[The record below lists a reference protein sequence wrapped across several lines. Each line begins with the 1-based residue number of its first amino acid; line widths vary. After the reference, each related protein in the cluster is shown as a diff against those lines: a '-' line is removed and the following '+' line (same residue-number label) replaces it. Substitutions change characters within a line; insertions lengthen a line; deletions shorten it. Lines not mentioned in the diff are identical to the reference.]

1 MAPKSL
7 APRPDHTPG
16 VTRSEFAFFCW
27 LRKNPDVAA
36 SYGIKSCNGK
46 TTIGS
51 MLLQACQGQGAAVE
65 WYERP
70 PQIPDDAP
78 PNDRAAAWIKRVSSR
93 PGQRLKGLQE
103 RLEDLA
109 AKDHTAP
116 PPEAAVRRRDGKAP
130 RLSFPLIVAL
140 SHSKRRKQ
148 TSQRYNPVVAP
159 CAVAL
164 VERARVVDFVETK
177 LSCRCGAR
185 LRFDKRSSHQ
195 VACCAAWQFQCENSC
210 KLPPLQTSTP
220 LDGNDYVLNAKVNC
234 AIITSAL
241 SFARMIPFL
250 VMLGMRAP
258 SLTDHYATKEEVE
271 PHLAALAEDSM
282 AKAHTKHV
290 GDGTGSWA
298 ERFSA
303 LFMTVDGGFT
313 GPRNAHGCTL
323 AGHAPDGAVIGV
335 VHRRLTDPGAKSS
348 KGLETLCYL
357 ALICQLR
364 VQMYGTTVM
373 DGCRELIHPTI
384 AAGKR
389 AQADLWHLGK
399 NWMKWAFLALCQLA
413 ARPKAPSE
421 PENPRVEPVKVNP
434 NRLEAY
440 GERPKG
446 MTAIQFARQRVCD
459 LGGSPPPDA
468 TLTQLKQLF
477 NRHARESVLTDAE
490 RLQEQCRTAYL
501 AEKARREAAA
511 KSRAAQ
517 GGDLSAARK
526 QVTPWIR
533 DLRSMLRYVAEYVRS
548 LRGKPNPNSA
558 DGAEWTDAERGVEF
572 RRLWRKGCVALVLGR
587 EDDLTLKLLNHPV
600 AFPPGAPGSKRTT
613 KWIPPGDGYV
623 RPDSQAFQLLDS
635 LICDPVWDNKF
646 PGLIDGRMT
655 FWNESFFHVLRKW
668 GTKHSHFGRYYSIA
682 IWCAVLSW
690 NENVS
695 RAVLE
700 HVWKQDKSGQLK
712 SSAGRKYKVAIRAP
726 QTNFW
731 MFDVWQEYSST
742 LDTGRRRS
750 QRRSTHPMP
759 GYALGWTGLDPPAPT
774 FQPPPPATE
783 PSQLRPVAALTI
795 AELKAELTACLGMIP
810 KGNKAELR
818 KVLQDARDDLDAVRE
833 AQAPVLAR
841 TRIEYPER
849 PMQRPSPS
857 RPPVRTA
864 ANLSDDMVTVRPEFA
879 IPRSYVLPPEQI
891 KKRRAAPKGQKK
903 WTQARVAAAVEDLA
917 QGREVQPLKRAAGT
931 ALSDEPPTVDLTA

>member
-572 RRLWRKGCVALVLGR
+572 VGFGAKVAWHWCWDVRMTSHSNCSTTLLPSHPVRRALSVRRSGFR
-587 EDDLTLKLLNHPV
+587 PVMGMSAPTLKRFSYL
-600 AFPPGAPGSKRTT
+600 T
-613 KWIPPGDGYV
+613 
-623 RPDSQAFQLLDS
+623 
-635 LICDPVWDNKF
+635 
-646 PGLIDGRMT
+646 
-655 FWNESFFHVLRKW
+655 
-668 GTKHSHFGRYYSIA
+668 
-682 IWCAVLSW
+682 
-690 NENVS
+690 
-695 RAVLE
+695 
-700 HVWKQDKSGQLK
+700 
-712 SSAGRKYKVAIRAP
+712 
-726 QTNFW
+726 
-731 MFDVWQEYSST
+731 
-742 LDTGRRRS
+742 RS
-750 QRRSTHPMP
+750 